1 MRRKKKKN
9 IYLIFIWTYMLTLKY
24 YIASTNSDH
33 LESNLEIEKSGMERY
48 TIRYIAIPKK

>member
-9 IYLIFIWTYMLTLKY
+9 INLIFIWTYILTLKD

-48 TIRYIAIPKK
+48 TIRYIDIPKK

>member
-1 MRRKKKKN
+1 
-9 IYLIFIWTYMLTLKY
+9 MLTLKY

-33 LESNLEIEKSGMERY
+33 LEIEKSGMERY